1 MSILRAFYGPG
12 WKAFMEAP
20 QTCGSGEIFWDT
32 NMHSGM
38 PFYDF
43 TFSKGGSGFVLYVLG
58 WASSQKDRGARVR
71 AIF

>member
-12 WKAFMEAP
+12 WMAFMEAP

-38 PFYDF
+38 PFMILHFRKEGVD
-43 TFSKGGSGFVLYVLG
+43 LYCTY
-58 WASSQKDRGARVR
+58 
-71 AIF
+71 